1 MNSREIEEHC
11 LNYNKKTKE
20 INGKNW
26 PLVNIIANLYVSRIQ
41 TFALLLWK
49 TQFVLEKWIT
59 FFRQLKLDGRGKKW
73 FNQLM
78 KSLDL
83 KRILNN
89 VINHA
94 FSSEKTAKDFFHHLL
109 ELQSITNAYPH
120 ELCLFATH
128 FGSSFTAVINLN
140 FKQSLEKNM

>member
-1 MNSREIEEHC
+1 
-11 LNYNKKTKE
+11 
-20 INGKNW
+20 
-26 PLVNIIANLYVSRIQ
+26 
-41 TFALLLWK
+41 
-49 TQFVLEKWIT
+49 
-59 FFRQLKLDGRGKKW
+59 
-73 FNQLM
+73 M